1 MTLWICSHKTILRES
16 SDRNP
21 QREDVITPE
30 GVDGRSVGP
39 LFRFEILTAPRP
51 LKRVLHFAI
60 LHSSSVFRQWQRRR
74 KWSNKVTNGPERHL
88 TAADLVGLECL
99 LRSVFGLPTA
109 TDNRG
114 PSPRQNEIARSFYG
128 KFDPFILYPSV
139 VCMGSVCHPIDVP
152 RLEYST
158 MSSWVGTYWCDFDG
172 LWRFCR

>member
-114 PSPRQNEIARSFYG
+114 PSPPSKRNREILLRKVRSLYIISLSRLYG
-128 KFDPFILYPSV
+128 E
-139 VCMGSVCHPIDVP
+139 CVP
-152 RLEYST
+152 P
-158 MSSWVGTYWCDFDG
+158 YWCTPSWILDDVFVSRNISMWFWWFMTF
-172 LWRFCR
+172 L